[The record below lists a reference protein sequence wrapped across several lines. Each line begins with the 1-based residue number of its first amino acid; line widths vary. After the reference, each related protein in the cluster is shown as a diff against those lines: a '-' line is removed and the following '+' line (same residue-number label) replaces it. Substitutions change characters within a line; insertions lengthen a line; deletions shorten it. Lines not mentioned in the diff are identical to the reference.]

1 MELMTGRVRN
11 LLNRD
16 GRYFARLVV
25 PKELRPYI
33 GKAELRKA
41 LGPDYR
47 TALKMLPGA
56 VAVLQHEIAL
66 GERRAVAAGEQ
77 FIIVGRYPLLPPQ
90 IASRDYQNAPWGV
103 TGVILRGVTSLQRRH
118 KQLILLQKDRVQSSC
133 RSERMDR
140 QQATNHSEGGLLP
153 RATRVSLNLA

>member
-1 MELMTGRVRN
+1 MVGHVRN

-33 GKAELRKA
+33 GKRELRTA

-56 VAVLQHEIAL
+56 VAALQHEIAL
-66 GERRAVAAGEQ
+66 GERRAVAAGERS
-77 FIIVGRYPLLPPQ
+77 ITVGRYPLLPPQ
-90 IASRDYQNAPWGV
+90 IAGRDYQNAVGGRCVDPGA
-103 TGVILRGVTSLQRRH
+103 L
-118 KQLILLQKDRVQSSC
+118 SSIC
-133 RSERMDR
+133 K
-140 QQATNHSEGGLLP
+140 L
-153 RATRVSLNLA
+153 